1 MELLRLRLSQK
12 YPKLEIKS
20 VDGFQG
26 REKEAVVISFVR
38 SNEKG
43 ILPNG
48 LILFVAVHPVRGHI
62 VIKLE
67 IKCFYL
73 HIS

>member
-1 MELLRLRLSQK
+1 M
-12 YPKLEIKS
+12 
-20 VDGFQG
+20 DGFQG

-43 ILPNG
+43 ILLNG

-62 VIKLE
+62 IIKLE